1 MRIIAGT
8 LRGRKLEAPDGI
20 ITRPTS
26 DRVKEA
32 WFNMIGPLEGR
43 VLDLYAGTGAL
54 GFEALSRGCEHA
66 VFVERDRKACKM
78 LQHNARRLGLLERI
92 TVIENS
98 VENSRKR
105 IEQEAPFD
113 LIVSDPPWTLW
124 EEVERTLKRTLKA
137 TLLKDDG
144 QLVVGAEKGTPL
156 ILGEASGL
164 HERTSRS
171 WGRACASFYL
181 KPSEDE
187 ASDDAWDFHDG
198 PTENET

>member
-8 LRGRKLEAPDGI
+8 LRGRKLQAPDGI
-20 ITRPTS
+20 TTRPTS

-78 LQHNARRLGLLERI
+78 IQHNARRLDVLERI

-124 EEVERTLKRTLKA
+124 EEVERTLKRTLKDS
-137 TLLKDDG
+137 LLKEEG
-144 QLVVGAEKGTPL
+144 QLVVGAEKGAPL

-164 HERTSRS
+164 VERKTRS
-171 WGRACASFYL
+171 WGRACASFFHRQIA
-181 KPSEDE
+181 EDDS
-187 ASDDAWDFHDG
+187 ADAWDLEDSSS
-198 PTENET
+198 ETD